1 MISAEQIGRTKKP
14 YLVTLR
20 EYSASTTIHGI
31 SYLFDRESNALD
43 KVFWAVVV
51 LVAIYGA
58 TKLSAVAYIGWQD
71 DPVITSIGTTGL
83 PIEKVKFPSI
93 TICGQGTAKEIVDAA
108 LFKQFN
114 AYLEMKNKVFSQL
127 SQHELYDEGNE
138 FLKDMYPGALM
149 PPNKLVAMMASPG
162 GDSEKAMK
170 AAALF
175 HPDPEDDC
183 VELEDGEHHNMTK
196 RGANEEDSGT
206 CPDGWLDNEFGL
218 CIYYHSHTM
227 AYDDAS
233 QFCSN
238 HEEGG
243 KILEI
248 NDEDYE
254 SIYGFMNLEAG
265 KNSKSH
271 YSEIPVT
278 LSKKS

>member
-1 MISAEQIGRTKKP
+1 MITAEEVSRTKKP

-31 SYLFDRESNALD
+31 SYLFDRESHAFD
-43 KVFWAVVV
+43 RVFWAVVV

-58 TKLSAVAYIGWQD
+58 IKLSAVAYIGWQD

-114 AYLEMKNKVFSQL
+114 EYLGRKNKVFSEL
-127 SQHELYDEGNE
+127 TQHELYDEGNE

-149 PPNKLVAMMASPG
+149 PPNKLVAMMASPS

-170 AAALF
+170 AAAMF
-175 HPDPEDDC
+175 HPDPDDDC
-183 VELEDGEHHNMTK
+183 VELEEDEHHNTTK
-196 RGANEEDSGT
+196 RDANEENNDT
-206 CPDGWLDNEFGL
+206 CPDGWLANEFGF
-218 CIYYHSHTM
+218 CFYYHSKTM
-227 AYDDAS
+227 AYDDAT
-233 QFCSN
+233 QFCSKQ
-238 HEEGG
+238 EEGG

-248 NDEDYE
+248 SDEDYE

-265 KNSKSH
+265 KNSKT
-271 YSEIPVT
+271 I
-278 LSKKS
+278 

>member
-1 MISAEQIGRTKKP
+1 MISAEEVSKTKKP

-31 SYLFDRESNALD
+31 SYLFDRESHALD
-43 KVFWAVVV
+43 RLFWAVVV

-71 DPVITSIGTTGL
+71 NPVITSIGTTGL

-93 TICGQGTAKEIVDAA
+93 TICAQGTAKEIVDAA

-114 AYLEMKNKVFSQL
+114 EYLERKNKVFSEL
-127 SQHELYDEGNE
+127 NQHELYDEGNQ

-170 AAALF
+170 AVAMF

-183 VELEDGEHHNMTK
+183 VELEENEHHNMTK
-196 RGANEEDSGT
+196 RGVNGENTGS
-206 CPDGWLDNEFGL
+206 CPAGWLDNGFGFCL
-218 CIYYHSHTM
+218 YYHNQTL
-227 AYDDAS
+227 AYDDANA
-233 QFCSN
+233 FCSKQ
-238 HEEGG
+238 EEGG

-248 NDEDYE
+248 NDEDHENIYE
-254 SIYGFMNLEAG
+254 FMNLASG
-265 KNSKSH
+265 KQ
-271 YSEIPVT
+271 Y
-278 LSKKS
+278 